1 MTLII
6 NQLQQLNSQLDDF
19 IATSAFREQLGPE
32 LLANHTPAYL
42 EISGKRLRP
51 TLLFI
56 GCGIV
61 GGDPTKLIPAAAAYE
76 IFHNW
81 TLVHD
86 DIIDNDDMRRHHPTA
101 HNAVKNEALT
111 RYQLSESEAQRLG
124 LQAAILIGDELQ
136 SWSIHSFLQLSR
148 TTDISA
154 NVILSEIE
162 RLTGEAI
169 PLLIHGEMLDVINSY
184 IPADRLTTEEL
195 NHMMFLKTSVLFQ
208 YALTAGAVLGSGT
221 PFQHL
226 SIGETLNTFAKHFG
240 LAFQM
245 QDDLLGMCGESQQLG
260 KAVGAD
266 LREGKKTLLLVYALN
281 KVPEQE
287 RQKLLNAL
295 GNKNLSNEDLE
306 ECNHILNQHLVYEDM
321 EQQIELHLNMAQN
334 ALTNLPQNQWTEH
347 LNVLTQMIKERKK

>member
-6 NQLQQLNSQLDDF
+6 NQLEQLNEQVDQFFANSV
-19 IATSAFREQLGPE
+19 FREQLGPE
-32 LLANHTPAYL
+32 LLAIHTPAYL

-61 GGDPTKLIPAAAAYE
+61 GGAPGNLIPAAAAYE

-101 HNAVKNEALT
+101 HNAVKQDAMIRYHLAETEA
-111 RYQLSESEAQRLG
+111 RQLG
-124 LQAAILIGDELQ
+124 LQTAILIGDELQ
-136 SWSIHSFLQLSR
+136 SWSIHSFLQLMR
-148 TTDISA
+148 TTDISPSI
-154 NVILSEIE
+154 ILSELE

-184 IPADRLTTEEL
+184 IPADKLTAEEL
-195 NHMMFLKTSVLFQ
+195 HHMMLLKTSILFQ
-208 YALTAGAVLGSGT
+208 YALTAGAVLGSGI
-221 PFQHL
+221 PFKDLQ
-226 SIGETLNTFAKHFG
+226 IAETLNSFAKHFG

-245 QDDLLGMCGESQQLG
+245 QDDLLGMRGNSKQLG
-260 KAVGAD
+260 KAIGAD

-281 KVPEQE
+281 KVPEQQ

-295 GNKNLSNEDLE
+295 GNKNLTDNELE
-306 ECNHILNQHLVYEDM
+306 ECNQILECFSVYEDM
-321 EQQIELHLNMAQN
+321 EKEIELHLNMAQN
-334 ALTNLPQNQWTEH
+334 ALTKLPQNEWTEQ
-347 LNVLTQMIKERKK
+347 LNILIQKIKEREK